1 LAQDLDIFDDQR
13 KACLFMTSS
22 ATLKQTVR
30 AKALEMGLNAVGF
43 ASATLDPVHAER
55 LNTYVDE
62 GRHGTMAWMEGR
74 QDQRAS
80 PDALWPEARSVIVLG
95 TNYGPRTDP
104 NAIHALKDRAAISV
118 YAQGK
123 DYHDVVKKRLKALGR
138 WMVEN
143 LDCDIKVFV
152 DTAPV
157 MEKPLAQ
164 MAGIGWQ
171 GKHTNV
177 VSREFGSWLF
187 LGEVFTTLEIEPDR
201 AEVDHC
207 GRCTACLD
215 ACPTGA
221 ITPYRM
227 DARKCISYL
236 TIEHKGALDAGVMA
250 EMGNHVYGCDD
261 CLAACPW
268 TKFTK
273 LHVEPNFLPRVELTA
288 PRLTDLA
295 VLDDEQFRQ
304 VFAGSPIKRT
314 RRNPMVRNTLIAIG
328 NSGNAALK
336 EVAETL
342 CEDQNESVRK
352 TARWA
357 VERL

>member
-1 LAQDLDIFDDQR
+1 
-13 KACLFMTSS
+13 MTSP
-22 ATLKQTVR
+22 ALTKDAIR
-30 AKALEMGLNAVGF
+30 AKALELGFDAVGF
-43 ASATLDPVHAER
+43 APATLDPKHGER
-55 LNTYVDE
+55 LHAYLDD
-62 GRHGTMAWMEGR
+62 GRHGTMAWMESR
-74 QDQRAS
+74 AEQRIS
-80 PDALWPEARSVIVLG
+80 PDALWPDARTVIVLG

-104 NAIHALKDRAAISV
+104 TAIHALKDRAAISV

-138 WMVEN
+138 WMVEE
-143 LDCDIKVFV
+143 LACQIKVFV

-187 LGEVFTTLEIEPDR
+187 LGEVFTTLDLEPDR

-207 GRCTACLD
+207 GTCTACLD

-221 ITPYRM
+221 ITPYQM

-236 TIEHKGALDAGVMA
+236 TIEHKGTLDPDLMA
-250 EMGNHVYGCDD
+250 AMGNHVYGCDD

-273 LHVEPNFLPRVELTA
+273 LHTEPNFLPRVELTA
-288 PRLTDLA
+288 PRLADLA
-295 VLDDEQFRQ
+295 ALDDTEFRQ

-314 RRNPMVRNTLIAIG
+314 RRNPMVRNVLIAIG
-328 NSGNAALK
+328 NSKARRLK
-336 EVAETL
+336 EVAEAL
-342 CEDQNESVRK
+342 SEDLNESVRE

-357 VERL
+357 LQRLEKP